1 MSTDANAP
9 APENAAETEPHL
21 LRRIW
26 NWFTRENIEAEL
38 KRLGRYP
45 IAPVQVGL
53 YVLLALGVV
62 GGELGASDL
71 FWHEHAWHQF
81 AVGFAV
87 SWLFGTVLYVTILLL
102 PPRALPG
109 APNDAAG
116 FRVKDRWL
124 PSLFYSANPGVR
136 QIGRRVLLWLIALVG
151 VVYVCKWLAV
161 LSNYDR
167 SADTTS
173 VSVFGSQWFG
183 SIFLVGYAVAI
194 LLGMGASRLAASSR
208 VKTTKEN
215 WLRDAF
221 DRPEVR
227 VPTEPYKTADG
238 DTGTSLPGNT
248 VLRLLRTR
256 ERAQSQQDQQ
266 GEQAQENQRKPAVHE
281 TAAVNNLHT
290 LFELHALAYGFGI
303 LILIALALCTI
314 QLAVETRLLSPVA
327 FITLYVI
334 LLNVLGGF
342 VVFRFS
348 YYRQCAI
355 LAVVCLCAA
364 NSSSGSNVPYVLLVV
379 GAWAIGTRTLTVWR
393 FGALFTAAVL
403 AFGPARAE
411 FYKPTA
417 DWVPFALTAVVL
429 LGYLVCDQRARAANR
444 APDGAPD
451 AERERR
457 ATVARRWRWGARV
470 SGWLAGGLF
479 FCFGNA
485 FGCKPFPMTYDGIGW
500 KEEHAAAPTAAYDG
514 PRPLKEWTEQ
524 KPDETPPQV
533 ALITA
538 KELLEKFHANHTEK
552 NKAAKGTSDKPR
564 LVLVAVSGGGI
575 RAAVWTGV
583 VFEGL
588 ERELGTDFRDRV
600 RVVTGASGGMVGA
613 SAYAAKIDMTVT
625 SGKGARVQNARTG
638 LFPFAESLARD
649 ALSPVAQTMLV
660 RDFTW
665 NTLFPNRYERDR
677 GRTLEDAWHANFT
690 KGHRY
695 DEDGDA
701 QLMLFEKCPFER
713 PMRELAAQERA
724 CERPSLVF
732 APIMVEDTK
741 RLLVSN
747 LDLGVLTFPVAH
759 RLDVKENPAD
769 APLARPAVEFF
780 RLFPYSDKFAV
791 GSAARMSASF
801 PVVSPAVALPTN
813 PVRRVVDAGYYDN
826 YGIDVLSNWLLANK
840 ADVLAHTSG
849 VLIVQVRAY
858 PLEKGGATFEDGS
871 EGALDLLVGAVSAPL
886 SAVFT
891 ARGSAAY
898 HRNNQQLAELHRAFN
913 TPGAHPQARSNFFA
927 TTVFELQQNAALSW
941 YLTTAQKRQVAEG
954 FYKKGSDGNWAVRDD
969 VQKQMSAMKDWF
981 QKP

>member
-1 MSTDANAP
+1 VSNEPNAP
-9 APENAAETEPHL
+9 APNSAAEPEPHL

-26 NWFTRENIEAEL
+26 NWFTRENVEAEL

-45 IAPVQVGL
+45 LAPVQVGL
-53 YVLLALGVV
+53 YVLVALGVV
-62 GGELGASDL
+62 GGELGAGDL
-71 FWHEHAWHQF
+71 FWHEHGWHQF

-109 APNDAAG
+109 APNDADS
-116 FRVKDRWL
+116 FRVEGRWV

-136 QIGRRVLLWLIALVG
+136 QIGRRVLLWLIALVV
-151 VVYVCKWLAV
+151 VVYAGKWLAV

-183 SIFLVGYAVAI
+183 SFFLLGYAVAI
-194 LLGMGASRLAASSR
+194 LFGMGASRLAASHR

-227 VPTEPYKTADG
+227 VPTEPYTTADG

-256 ERAQSQQDQQ
+256 E
-266 GEQAQENQRKPAVHE
+266 QAQGDQNQRAVPAAHE
-281 TAAVNNLHT
+281 TAAVNNLHS
-290 LFELHALAYGFGI
+290 LFELHALAYGFGLII
-303 LILIALALCTI
+303 LVALALCTI

-342 VVFRFS
+342 VVFRFA
-348 YYRQCAI
+348 YYRQCAL

-364 NSSSGSNVPYVLLVV
+364 NSSSGSYVPYVLLAA
-379 GAWAIGTRTLTVWR
+379 GAWVIGTRVLTVWR

-411 FYKPTA
+411 FYKQTA
-417 DWVPFALTAVVL
+417 DWLPFALTAVVL
-429 LGYLVCDQRARAANR
+429 VGYLAFDHLARAANR
-444 APDGAPD
+444 APDGVPD
-451 AERERR
+451 AERAR
-457 ATVARRWRWGARV
+457 AARRWRWAARLC
-470 SGWLAGGLF
+470 GWLAGGLF

-500 KEEHAAAPTAAYDG
+500 KQEHAAAPTAAYDG
-514 PRPLKEWTEQ
+514 PRPLTEWTGQ
-524 KPDETPPQV
+524 QPDETPPRV

-538 KELLEKFHANHTEK
+538 KELLDTFHTNHTAK
-552 NKAAKGTSDKPR
+552 NTGAKGTSDKPR

-600 RVVTGASGGMVGA
+600 RIVTGASGGMVGA
-613 SAYAAKIDMTVT
+613 SAYAAKIDMAETA
-625 SGKGARVQNARTG
+625 GKGAPTQNARTG

-649 ALSPVAQTMLV
+649 SLSPVAQTMLV

-690 KGHRY
+690 RGHRY
-695 DEDGDA
+695 DEDADA
-701 QLMLFEKCPFER
+701 RLMLFDTSPFER
-713 PMRELAAQERA
+713 PMRALAAQERA
-724 CERPSLVF
+724 CRRPSLVF

-780 RLFPYSDKFAV
+780 RLFPYSDAFAV

-826 YGIDVLSNWLLANK
+826 YGIDILSNWLLANK

-871 EGALDLLVGAVSAPL
+871 EGALDLLIGAVSAPL

-898 HRNNQQLAELHRAFN
+898 HRNNQQIAELHRAFN